1 MSQVRNN
8 IEYELVDLDHY
19 YEFYGGLAKAVEQV
33 RGEKAAMYVADTTG
47 RDIRTKDVKAAME
60 KGIRTRLLNPKWIE
74 GMMRHDYHG
83 VQQIS
88 RRFENIIGLTAT
100 TNQIDSQIFSE
111 LEKCYVEDEKLKER
125 MQKSNRWA
133 YLNML
138 NRLAEAGNRG
148 YWQPTDE
155 EMERLQRAYL
165 ETEGE
170 IEQ

>member
-1 MSQVRNN
+1 MTQVEFSGHIWWWNN
-8 IEYELVDLDHY
+8 D
-19 YEFYGGLAKAVEQV
+19 A
-33 RGEKAAMYVADTTG
+33 
-47 RDIRTKDVKAAME
+47 IRLCI
-60 KGIRTRLLNPKWIE
+60 G
-74 GMMRHDYHG
+74 
-83 VQQIS
+83 IS

-111 LEKCYVEDEKLKER
+111 LEKCYVEDEKLKQR